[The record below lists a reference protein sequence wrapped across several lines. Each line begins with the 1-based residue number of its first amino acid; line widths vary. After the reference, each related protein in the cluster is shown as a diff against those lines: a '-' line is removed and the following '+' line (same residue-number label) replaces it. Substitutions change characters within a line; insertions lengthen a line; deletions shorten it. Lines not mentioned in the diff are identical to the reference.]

1 MNNKILVVDDDQDIL
16 LILRRWLKDAGYTNV
31 KTTDSGGDAI
41 ALLKEEWDLII
52 SDIFLPDLDGIDYAQ
67 LIKEKYQSCGVLL
80 MTGSLSTDVTLR
92 ALDSNID
99 GFLSKPVDKEKLLSK
114 VREQLRKIVS
124 SNVVSPKQKV
134 LAIGAHPDDV
144 EIGCGGILV
153 NHRNNGDEIAI
164 LTLSSGKCG
173 GDTAVRIKESM
184 QAAAILQAKLF
195 MGDLEDTNISEGAET
210 IESISKVVR
219 EFEPD
224 IVYTHSKNDS
234 HQDHRNCYRATIVS
248 ARSVQELQSYQ
259 SPSSN
264 IHFMPSRF
272 VDISKTIKEKKD
284 LISCY
289 RTQTTKC
296 RYLKESLITST
307 AEYWGRYAGFGL
319 VEPLEVI
326 RTI

>member
-1 MNNKILVVDDDQDIL
+1 VNNKILVVDDDRDIL

-31 KTTDSGGDAI
+31 TTTDTGGEAI
-41 ALLKEEWDLII
+41 ALLKEEWDLVI

-67 LIKEKYQSCGVLL
+67 LIKEKFPACGVLL
-80 MTGSLSTDVTLR
+80 MTGSLNTDVTLR
-92 ALDSNID
+92 ALDTNID
-99 GFLSKPVDKEKLLSK
+99 GFLSKPVNREKLLSK
-114 VREQLRKIVS
+114 VREQLRKVVS
-124 SNVVSPKQKV
+124 SNTTSPKQKV

-144 EIGCGGILV
+144 EIGCGGILL

-173 GDTAVRIKESM
+173 GETALRIKEAM
-184 QAAAILQAKLF
+184 EAAALLQANLF
-195 MGDLEDTNISEGAET
+195 MGGLEDTKVSEGAET
-210 IESISKVVR
+210 IEVISRVIQ

-224 IVYTHSKNDS
+224 VVYTHSKNDS
-234 HQDHRNCYRATIVS
+234 HQDHRNCFRATIVS
-248 ARSVQELQSYQ
+248 ARSVRKLQSYQ

-264 IHFMPSRF
+264 IHFNPSRF
-272 VDISKTIKEKKD
+272 VDIRKTIKEKND

-307 AEYWGRYAGFGL
+307 AEYWGRFAGYGL

>member
-1 MNNKILVVDDDQDIL
+1 MNNKILVVDDDRDIL
-16 LILRRWLKDAGYTNV
+16 LILQRWLKDAGYTNI
-31 KTTDSGGDAI
+31 KATDSGGEAI
-41 ALLKEEWDLII
+41 ALLKEEWDLVI

-67 LIKEKYQSCGVLL
+67 LIKQKYQACRVLL
-80 MTGSLSTDVTLR
+80 MTGSLNTDVTLR
-92 ALDSNID
+92 ALDTNID
-99 GFLSKPVDKEKLLSK
+99 GFLSKPTDKAKLLSK
-114 VREQLRKIVS
+114 VREQLRKAVS
-124 SNVVSPKQKV
+124 NNATSPKQRV

-173 GDTAVRIKESM
+173 GETAIRIKEAM
-184 QAAAILQAKLF
+184 KAAAILQANLF
-195 MGDLEDTNISEGAET
+195 MGGLEDTRISEGTET
-210 IESISKVVR
+210 IEAISSVVQK
-219 EFEPD
+219 FEPN

-234 HQDHRNCYRATIVS
+234 HQDHRNCYSATIVS

-264 IHFMPSRF
+264 IQFTPSRF
-272 VDISKTIKEKKD
+272 VDISNTIKEKQN